1 MDRLFKQQQA
11 LKERVLR
18 SSFDMSARVFGSRFP
33 YKIRRNLDMTVD
45 QLAYGSAGAEH
56 GAGSGLRTLVLAR
69 DPRQLNH
76 NNSGARN
83 IPEHAH

>member
-1 MDRLFKQQQA
+1 
-11 LKERVLR
+11 
-18 SSFDMSARVFGSRFP
+18 MSARVFGSRFP

-69 DPRQLNH
+69 DPRQLIQ
-76 NNSGARN
+76 NNPGARN
-83 IPEHAH
+83 IPGHAH